1 MKEKIISDILKTR
14 STPMYAF
21 DIGELKR
28 RISFLRERLPK
39 RAELCYAMKANTFIV
54 KSLKEQIEWFE
65 ICSPGELRICQNVGI
80 PKQKFVISGIN
91 KDEKD
96 MRQLIKKREMI
107 GCYTAESA
115 GQFEMLH
122 GLAKEYNQRIH
133 VLLRL
138 TSGNQ
143 FGIDQEEL
151 IALVKKYKYDP
162 WVEICGLQYFSGT
175 QKNSIKKLTREILKI
190 DDYLEEINKECAFKM
205 PKLEF
210 GPGLPVT
217 YFEGESFDEE
227 EFLKEFSKLLLDM
240 RYDGQITLE
249 IGRSI
254 AASCGTYFTKVVD
267 TKCNNKENYA
277 VVDGGIHQIVYFGQ
291 MMAMKHPKFS
301 ILPHRENGEEK
312 EWNICGSLCTVND
325 FLVKRAS
332 LKDLKTGDVLA
343 FEHTG
348 AYCMTEGIS
357 LFLSRDLPE
366 VVLVNEDGS
375 YLTVR
380 KPTKV
385 DELNTAIEN
394 I

>member
-1 MKEKIISDILKTR
+1 MMKEKTISDILKTR

-28 RISFLRERLPK
+28 RIHFLREQLPQNT
-39 RAELCYAMKANTFIV
+39 ELCYAMKANTFIV
-54 KSLKEQIEWFE
+54 KSLEEQIEWFE

-80 PKQKFVISGIN
+80 PKGKFVISGIN
-91 KDEKD
+91 KEAEE
-96 MRQLIKKREMI
+96 MERLIKEGEGV
-107 GCYTAESA
+107 GCYSAESV

-122 GLAKEYNQRIH
+122 RFAGKYNQKIN

-151 IALVKKYKYDP
+151 KELVKAYKDDP
-162 WVEICGLQYFSGT
+162 YVEICGLQYFSGT
-175 QKNSIKKLTREILKI
+175 QKNSIKKLTREISML
-190 DDYLEEINKECAFKM
+190 DEFLEELNKECQFKM

-210 GPGLPVT
+210 GPGLPVK
-217 YFEGESFDEE
+217 YFEGESFEE
-227 EFLKEFSKLLLDM
+227 PEFLKAFSKLLSDM
-240 RYDGQITLE
+240 RYDGRITLE

-277 VVDGGIHQIVYFGQ
+277 VVDGGIHQLVYFGQ
-291 MMAMKHPKFS
+291 MMAMKHPDFS
-301 ILPHRENGEEK
+301 LIPHREGGEIK

-325 FLVKRAS
+325 FLVKRAPIA
-332 LKDLKTGDVLA
+332 DLKIGDVMA

-380 KPTKV
+380 KHTAV
-385 DELNTAIEN
+385 DELNTAREK
-394 I
+394 